1 MDNNMEIVKSFE
13 DSAFLINGI
22 TKATENETKDQSGG
36 LLGLLL
42 SRLGENL
49 LGINVSR
56 QRLRS
61 EEW

>member
-61 EEW
+61 EE